1 MKHRVLL
8 LDDEVESFAG
18 SLRRSLPPETWEV
31 FLAKSAQ
38 KAVEKSDAGE
48 IDLLLM
54 NLDSPTAAGWEAI
67 DEITEENPFLPVIVI
82 SRQPELR
89 NLAEGAGARALVE
102 KPVDVAALLQTM
114 RELLAEALQSRM
126 RHTYAEDVE
135 FRQVPASGEGFR
147 EKLQRGYTTPY
158 AYSAPQRG
166 WGINE

>member
-8 LDDEVESFAG
+8 LDDKVESFAG
-18 SLRRSLPPETWEV
+18 SLRHSLPPETWEV

-38 KAVEKSDAGE
+38 EAVEKSDACE

-54 NLDSPTAAGWEAI
+54 SLDSPAGAGWEAI

-102 KPVDVAALLQTM
+102 KPVDVPALVQTM
-114 RELLAEALQSRM
+114 QDLLAEALQSRM
-126 RHTYAEDVE
+126 RRTYAQDVD
-135 FRQVPASGEGFR
+135 FRQVPPVAGGFR
-147 EKLQRGYTTPY
+147 EQLDRRYTTPY
-158 AYSAPQRG
+158 RCASPYPRG
-166 WGINE
+166 GINE